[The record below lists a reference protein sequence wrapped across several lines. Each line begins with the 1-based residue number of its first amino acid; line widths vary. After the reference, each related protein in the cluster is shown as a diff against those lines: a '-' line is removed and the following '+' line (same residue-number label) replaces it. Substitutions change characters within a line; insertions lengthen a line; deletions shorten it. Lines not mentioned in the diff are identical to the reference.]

1 MALTVFNSL
10 TRQKELFVPISESD
24 STGRETGTGDRSV
37 KMYVCGVTV
46 YDYCHLGHA
55 RTYVTWDVVRRY
67 LIWKGY
73 TVTYVQNFTDVDDK
87 ILKRA
92 RERGSNMQAI
102 SEEFIDAY
110 MEDMERLNVM
120 PADSYPRATRSL
132 AAIQQLIQDLELK
145 QFAYQVRGQAEG
157 KDVYYSVRKFDGYG
171 KLSGRKLEDMQ
182 AGASGR
188 VNTEST
194 QKRDPFDFALWKSA
208 ERSEEGFESPWGWG
222 RPGWHIECSAMVRET
237 LGDRI
242 DIHAG
247 GADLKFPHHE
257 NEIAQSE
264 PIGGEPFAKYW
275 LHNGFL
281 NIDGEKMSKS
291 LGNFK
296 TIRDVLEN
304 YEPMALRLFF
314 LQTQYRSPIDLTD
327 ESLTAATSAWKT
339 LSAALTF
346 AHSLDLEGVE
356 PDVGAI
362 SKAETA
368 LDDDFNSPGA
378 LAVAFELAKTLNK
391 DNNQLK
397 HTGAG
402 TLDSETLASKARA
415 LLTIADILGLAAIA
429 ATDIDGA
436 FIPDTLTDAQ
446 IQELLDRR
454 NGARKERNFAEAD
467 EIRDRLNAEGITI
480 VDQKDGT
487 SRWIRT

>member
-1 MALTVFNSL
+1 MALTIFNSL
-10 TRQKELFVPISESD
+10 TRQKEPFVPLSECES
-24 STGRETGTGDRSV
+24 STGAGQGSRDV

-46 YDYCHLGHA
+46 YDFCHLGHA

-67 LIWKGY
+67 LAWKGY

-120 PADSYPRATRSL
+120 PADLYPRATRSL
-132 AAIQQLIQDLELK
+132 SAIYQLIQDLELK
-145 QFAYQVRGQAEG
+145 QFAYQVRGHAEG
-157 KDVYYSVRKFDGYG
+157 QDVYYAVRKFNGYG

-188 VNTEST
+188 VDTEAI

-237 LGDRI
+237 LGERI

-264 PIGGEPFAKYW
+264 PLGGEPFAKYW
-275 LHNGFL
+275 MHNGFL

-296 TIRDVLEN
+296 TIRDVLET

-327 ESLTAATSAWKT
+327 ESLTAATSAWNT
-339 LSAALTF
+339 LSTALTF
-346 AHSLDLEGVE
+346 AQTLDLEGVKPE
-356 PDVGAI
+356 SEAI
-362 SKAETA
+362 AAAETA

-378 LAVAFELAKTLNK
+378 LAVAFDLAKTLTK
-391 DNNQLK
+391 ENNQLK

-402 TLDSETLASKARA
+402 TLDAATLTAKAQA
-415 LLTIADILGLAAIA
+415 LVAIANILGLTVEGVSDNEPSA
-429 ATDIDGA
+429 
-436 FIPDTLTDAQ
+436 PDSFTDAQ

-454 NGARKERNFAEAD
+454 NAARKERNFAEAD

-480 VDQKDGT
+480 VDQKDGS
-487 SRWIRT
+487 SRWIRA

>member
-10 TRQKELFVPISESD
+10 TRQKEPFVPLSEKD
-24 STGRETGTGDRSV
+24 GDGERRV

-55 RTYVTWDVVRRY
+55 RTYVTWDTVRRY
-67 LIWKGY
+67 LMWKGY
-73 TVTYVQNFTDVDDK
+73 DVTYVQNFTDVDDK

-92 RERGSNMQAI
+92 RERNSTMQAI
-102 SEEFIDAY
+102 SEEFITAY
-110 MEDMERLNVM
+110 LEDMERLNVM
-120 PADSYPRATRSL
+120 PANIYPRATRSL
-132 AAIQQLIQDLELK
+132 QAIYQLVEDLELK
-145 QFAYQVRGQAEG
+145 HFAYRVRGQGDGE
-157 KDVYYSVRKFDGYG
+157 DVYYAVRKFDGYG

-188 VNTEST
+188 VDAEQSL
-194 QKRDPFDFALWKSA
+194 KRDPFDFALWKSA
-208 ERSEEGFESPWGWG
+208 DRTEEGFESPWGWG

-275 LHNGFL
+275 MHNGFL

-304 YEPMALRLFF
+304 YKPMALRLFF

-327 ESLTAATSAWKT
+327 ESLTAATSAWNT
-339 LSAALTF
+339 LSTALLFAQTLELDGMAA
-346 AHSLDLEGVE
+346 DGE
-356 PDVGAI
+356 AI
-362 SKAETA
+362 AAAETA

-391 DNNQLK
+391 ERNQLI
-397 HTGAG
+397 HMGAG
-402 TLDSETLASKARA
+402 TLEASTLKAKAKA
-415 LLTIADILGLAAIA
+415 LLNIADILGLSASETVEAAE
-429 ATDIDGA
+429 TSTSDGLS
-436 FIPDTLTDAQ
+436 DSQ

-454 NGARKERNFAEAD
+454 NAARQQKNYAEAD
-467 EIRDRLNAEGITI
+467 EIRDRLKAEGISI
-480 VDQKDGT
+480 IDQKDGS
-487 SRWIRT
+487 SRWVKA

>member
-10 TRQKELFVPISESD
+10 TRQKEPFVPLSEL
-24 STGRETGTGDRSV
+24 EGTGDRSV

-55 RTYVTWDVVRRY
+55 RTYVTWDMVRRY
-67 LIWKGY
+67 LKWKGY
-73 TVTYVQNFTDVDDK
+73 DVTYVQNFTDVDDK

-92 RERGSNMQAI
+92 RERGSNMEAI
-102 SEEFIDAY
+102 SEEFIEAY
-110 MEDMERLNVM
+110 MEDMQRLNVM
-120 PADSYPRATRSL
+120 PADIYPRATRSL
-132 AAIQQLIQDLELK
+132 PAIYQLIQDLELK
-145 QFAYQVRGQAEG
+145 QFAYQVRGQADG
-157 KDVYYSVRKFDGYG
+157 QDVYYAVRKFDGYG
-171 KLSGRKLEDMQ
+171 KLSGRKLDDMQ

-188 VNTEST
+188 VDGEGSL
-194 QKRDPFDFALWKSA
+194 KHDPFDFALWKSA
-208 ERSEEGFESPWGWG
+208 EKTEEGFESPWGWG

-275 LHNGFL
+275 MHNGFL

-296 TIRDVLEN
+296 TIRDVLSR
-304 YEPMALRLFF
+304 YEPMALRLFL

-327 ESLTAATSAWKT
+327 DSLTAATNAWGT
-339 LSAALTF
+339 LSDALRF
-346 AHSLDLEGVE
+346 AQTLDLDGVQA
-356 PDVGAI
+356 DADAI
-362 SKAETA
+362 AIAETA

-391 DNNQLK
+391 ENNQIV
-397 HTGAG
+397 HTGSGRLDAA
-402 TLDSETLASKARA
+402 TLVAKARA
-415 LLTIADILGLAAIA
+415 LFDIADILGLAATSVA
-429 ATDIDGA
+429 SVDSESPLDG
-436 FIPDTLTDAQ
+436 LTEER
-446 IQELLDRR
+446 IQELLDLR
-454 NGARKERNFAEAD
+454 NAARKARNFAEAD
-467 EIRDRLNAEGITI
+467 DIRDRLKAEGITI
-480 VDQKDGT
+480 IDQKDGS
-487 SRWIRT
+487 SRWVRG